1 MTQREDSP
9 RIVILGRAVAPE
21 AMALAEEAGASVT
34 ASETYLRG
42 PDLEAFIA
50 EHQPHGVIVRL
61 GEMTAAAMARAPDLR
76 IIAKHGV
83 GYDTIDVEAA
93 AERGILVSIA
103 AGANAI
109 SVAEHSFAL
118 MLGVARRTAWL
129 DMRMRSGHWDKPHFL
144 GSELYGKTLGIVG
157 FGAIGR
163 HLAGI
168 ADGFGMNV
176 LKFDPADPEP
186 SGRGERPVASLDTLL
201 DASDIVSLHCPL
213 TPATRNMIG
222 EREFARMKDG
232 AVLINT
238 ARGGL
243 VDLNALG
250 AALREGRI
258 GGAGLDTFP
267 HEPPQLTS
275 DLTALANLVLS
286 PHIGASTF
294 EAGTRV
300 GLLAMQQILDAV
312 AGRPIDPHYLVR
324 TLSPQR

>member
-1 MTQREDSP
+1 MSSQP
-9 RIVILGRAVAPE
+9 RIVILGRPVAPQ
-21 AMALAEEAGASVT
+21 AMALADEAGATVV

-42 PDLEAFIA
+42 ADLHAFLA
-50 EHQPHGVIVRL
+50 EHRPQGVIVRL
-61 GEMTAAAMARAPDLR
+61 GEMTDAAMAHAPDLR

-83 GYDTIDVEAA
+83 GYDTIDIDAA

-109 SVAEHSFAL
+109 SVAEHGFAL
-118 MLGVARRTAWL
+118 MLGVARRVAYL
-129 DMRMRSGHWDKPHFL
+129 DARMRAGHWDKPHFL

-168 ADGFGMNV
+168 AGGFGMDV
-176 LKFDPADPEP
+176 VKFDPADPEP
-186 SGRGERPVASLDTLL
+186 SGRGERPVASLDALL
-201 DASDIVSLHCPL
+201 DASDVISLHCPL
-213 TPATRNMIG
+213 TSATRDMIG
-222 EREFARMKDG
+222 VRELGRMKDG
-232 AVLINT
+232 AILVNT

-243 VDLNALG
+243 VDLDALA

-267 HEPPQLTS
+267 HEPPELGD
-275 DLTALANLVLS
+275 DLKNLSNLVVS

-294 EAGTRV
+294 EAGARV
-300 GLLAMQQILDAV
+300 GELAMRQILDAI
-312 AGRPIDPHYLVR
+312 AGRPVDPRYLVR
-324 TLSPQR
+324 ALKPLP